1 MTLTKK
7 AARENFRLG
16 VPIKARNSEG
26 KEIQLDRFLS
36 WGSALFSARI
46 ELGRNIKYFA

>member
-16 VPIKARNSEG
+16 VPIKARNRQG
-26 KEIQLDRFLS
+26 KEVQLNRSLS
-36 WGSALFSARI
+36 WGSALFSAKVEI
-46 ELGRNIKYFA
+46 GRKIKYFA